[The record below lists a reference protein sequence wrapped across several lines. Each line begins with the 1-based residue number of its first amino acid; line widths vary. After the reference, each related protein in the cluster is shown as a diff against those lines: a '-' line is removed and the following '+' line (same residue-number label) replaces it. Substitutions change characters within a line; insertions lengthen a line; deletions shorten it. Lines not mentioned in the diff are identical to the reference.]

1 MSLSD
6 PLQCSFNRPYSH
18 RIRLATQQMKRYLS
32 IFILVFCVLAPVR
45 AQYYS
50 VNVDTKTV
58 AAMTAAFNT
67 EAAAEMYYAEQLAK
81 IRKSYQ
87 AAEVAAAGIFAG
99 KYLDR
104 KALTDLGLWTSSTEN
119 YYYRRIYSMVSAKIM
134 PKIWTVAGMMLKNPQ
149 NALYWGSYLYKVCE
163 ETKNLCYQFE
173 SIVTNSSLSFK
184 DIAFLEINQELAD
197 ILKLSELGDID
208 WKSMLDNF
216 SSIGSHFSK
225 ESLQEDID
233 NLYAMGVSLASAGTG
248 NLVSSIVGNSNFNG
262 TIMDKA
268 KSVLDIANN
277 VYDLYDGLS
286 TNAGATLLHFIGGEE
301 GIANLFNLSNYNVS
315 SWISD
320 YAREGMGQYYTQ
332 RWYIYRIDRGSVNL
346 CDYYPPRDDD
356 AVLYGDHWYR
366 IDTRDPNFQP
376 SASQRES
383 ALQNSELHAG
393 WSRSR
398 VQQLNHSNDGYS
410 YSISYTPSSYILSK
424 SKSGQYAKAYAYEI
438 HVTKSWNNT
447 EIKYEDVF
455 DSYSMNFEAFKAGM
469 NARLADYN
477 DNEDG
482 YVYYLSCDDRK
493 TYQATDARKMQNC
506 EVATISVTCHDGS
519 KLGEGSTQYKCSNC
533 GGSVNE
539 HTRQCA
545 MATSV
550 NESTVNTS
558 ELDSQILE
566 CESEI
571 SMLQS
576 QIDVLEAENAELIR
590 MISSASVTDAANYR
604 QQYNAN
610 KDSIASLISE
620 KSKWQNQLSQFQQA
634 RQEAQ
639 EGEAVST
646 DDYYR
651 IPAIMQDC
659 KSAFNL
665 SWNDGDSWNGNTFV
679 RTASIPNI
687 SGTVRFKAT
696 VSIARKPKY
705 FLGVKIHR
713 AIVQIAW
720 ELTTEYSDCQVVA
733 VVNLDPGMSGQEKAE
748 LVNQR
753 LSEVAREFPSCEPSV
768 EYARS
773 EPLAEDDTGDTYH
786 LLWSSDRLEIAR
798 DIDSRL
804 TRIYA
809 DLVSLEKMMHYRH
822 SIVDLIKSALPY
834 MNDEQGR
841 RHTLVE
847 ECRRR
852 WLRNAASQMHSDGY
866 NGKYDDDY
874 ED

>member
-6 PLQCSFNRPYSH
+6 LLQCSFNRPYSH

-32 IFILVFCVLAPVR
+32 IFILVLCVLAPVR

-248 NLVSSIVGNSNFNG
+248 NLVNSIVGNSNFNG

-366 IDTRDPNFQP
+366 IDTRDSNFQP
-376 SASQRES
+376 SSSQREA
-383 ALQNSELHAG
+383 ALQNSEQHAG
-393 WSRSR
+393 WSRSL
-398 VQQLNHSNDGYS
+398 VQQLNHSNDGFS
-410 YSISYTPSSYILSK
+410 YSISYYPSSYVLSK

-506 EVATISVTCHDGS
+506 EVATISVTCHDGA
-519 KLGEGSTQYKCSNC
+519 KLGEGSTQYKCSSC
-533 GGSVNE
+533 GGSVND

-550 NESTVNTS
+550 SESTVNTS

-590 MISSASVTDAANYR
+590 MISSASVTDAATYR

-610 KDSIASLISE
+610 KDRIASLSSE
-620 KSKWQNQLSQFQQA
+620 KSKWQNQLSQFIEA

-665 SWNDGDSWNGNTFV
+665 SWNDGGSWNGNTFV

-720 ELTTEYSDCQVVA
+720 ELTTEYSDSQVVA

-748 LVNQR
+748 LVNQK
-753 LSEVAREFPSCEPSV
+753 LSEVAREFPGCEPSV

-773 EPLAEDDTGDTYH
+773 EPLAEDDSGDTYH

-822 SIVDLIKSALPY
+822 SIVDMIKSALPY

-852 WLRNAASQMHSDGY
+852 WLRNAASQMHSDSY